1 MNSVCHQSDPA
12 YLNPTTTIALKLY
25 NCGTSSILGL
35 DLDNPRNL
43 CAHLQAMVIIATYIS
58 HSVVNSLPHLEEL
71 SKENQRLTW
80 SPGHL
85 GTSLCNLHDSR
96 RIVLTRHLSR
106 VTSLKVGGLYHP
118 SILNGLHA
126 IIGTLPGQF
135 PVFDEQR
142 QAPDSHIH
150 IQQAGR
156 PQQFSDKQLQQL
168 QGRLAHRPA
177 PHQQQ
182 GLP

>member
-1 MNSVCHQSDPA
+1 M
-12 YLNPTTTIALKLY
+12 
-25 NCGTSSILGL
+25 
-35 DLDNPRNL
+35 
-43 CAHLQAMVIIATYIS
+43 
-58 HSVVNSLPHLEEL
+58 
-71 SKENQRLTW
+71 LTQQ
-80 SPGHL
+80 
-85 GTSLCNLHDSR
+85 
-96 RIVLTRHLSR
+96 HLSR
-106 VTSLKVGGLYHP
+106 GTSLKVGGLYQP

-126 IIGTLPGQF
+126 IIGTQLPATGRTLPGQF
-135 PVFDEQR
+135 PVFGEQR
-142 QAPDSHIH
+142 QAPDSH

>member
-1 MNSVCHQSDPA
+1 
-12 YLNPTTTIALKLY
+12 
-25 NCGTSSILGL
+25 
-35 DLDNPRNL
+35 
-43 CAHLQAMVIIATYIS
+43 MVIIATYIS

-96 RIVLTRHLSR
+96 RIVLTHQHLSR
-106 VTSLKVGGLYHP
+106 GTSLKVGGLYHP

-156 PQQFSDKQLQQL
+156 PQQFSDKQLQ
-168 QGRLAHRPA
+168 GRLATGQLPTSSRASPEA
-177 PHQQQ
+177 PSVPQLVQPCSEH
-182 GLP
+182 